1 MTKER
6 IEEAIS
12 KARAFQ
18 AEAIVGIGGGKAIDT
33 AKCVTSEL
41 EVPLIAIPTSASTDA
56 PTIAMAIIYN
66 DRHEHEDVY
75 YFSKNP
81 DMVLID
87 SSVIAKAPVRFLVS
101 GMGDALATAF
111 EARTTMAMDS
121 NNYICQESGSYR
133 RTRTAEII
141 AEECLRTIMQNG
153 RLAKLANEN
162 GIVTE
167 PLEAVIEANT
177 LMSGLG
183 FENVGCAAAH
193 CICNGLSSLPGGDN
207 ALHGEKVAFGV
218 ICQLLAEHAPVK
230 EIEEVIQFN
239 LSVGLPVTL
248 KDMGIETNEETYEKI
263 AGDPDRTEWQ
273 REPFYTNARIVA
285 DIVKCADE
293 LGKMYA
299 GRASL
304 DT

>member
-1 MTKER
+1 M
-6 IEEAIS
+6 
-12 KARAFQ
+12 
-18 AEAIVGIGGGKAIDT
+18 
-33 AKCVTSEL
+33 
-41 EVPLIAIPTSASTDA
+41 
-56 PTIAMAIIYN
+56 
-66 DRHEHEDVY
+66 
-75 YFSKNP
+75 
-81 DMVLID
+81 
-87 SSVIAKAPVRFLVS
+87 
-101 GMGDALATAF
+101 
-111 EARTTMAMDS
+111 
-121 NNYICQESGSYR
+121 
-133 RTRTAEII
+133 
-141 AEECLRTIMQNG
+141 
-153 RLAKLANEN
+153 
-162 GIVTE
+162 
-167 PLEAVIEANT
+167 
-177 LMSGLG
+177 
-183 FENVGCAAAH
+183 
-193 CICNGLSSLPGGDN
+193 
-207 ALHGEKVAFGV
+207 AFGV